1 MDEINN
7 TVELCGTAAGAPVF
21 SHGGRG
27 ENFYTFPL
35 EVLRLSGTG
44 DTVNVVVRERLLDQM
59 PVDSAG
65 RIALR
70 GGLRSFN
77 NRSGRGSRLVITVFA
92 KQIWFTDEP
101 ERNDV
106 YLAGTVCKPTV
117 LRRTPMGR
125 MICDIML
132 AVNRKYGRSDYLPC
146 IAWGSLAQEAS
157 ALQVGDCIRLRGRIQ
172 SRTYI
177 KNEKDGPVEKTA
189 FEVSIVTLE

>member
-65 RIALR
+65 RPCA
-70 GGLRSFN
+70 
-77 NRSGRGSRLVITVFA
+77 GSCAPSITA
-92 KQIWFTDEP
+92 A
-101 ERNDV
+101 
-106 YLAGTVCKPTV
+106 AGAA
-117 LRRTPMGR
+117 
-125 MICDIML
+125 D
-132 AVNRKYGRSDYLPC
+132 
-146 IAWGSLAQEAS
+146 W
-157 ALQVGDCIRLRGRIQ
+157 
-172 SRTYI
+172 
-177 KNEKDGPVEKTA
+177 
-189 FEVSIVTLE
+189 

>member
-70 GGLRSFN
+70 GELRSFN
-77 NRSGRGSRLVITVFA
+77 NRSGRGSR
-92 KQIWFTDEP
+92 QQ
-101 ERNDV
+101 
-106 YLAGTVCKPTV
+106 LA
-117 LRRTPMGR
+117 
-125 MICDIML
+125 
-132 AVNRKYGRSDYLPC
+132 
-146 IAWGSLAQEAS
+146 
-157 ALQVGDCIRLRGRIQ
+157 LRGF
-172 SRTYI
+172 
-177 KNEKDGPVEKTA
+177 PVCGLRGGRLYA
-189 FEVSIVTLE
+189 PRNRQG